1 MLGLA
6 LQVLNGRLYASAS
19 PAIVADGDAREHQ
32 RAGMLRSY
40 ATLKKRLRNAR
51 AVRNC
56 PGWSTPS
63 QLHRT
68 EPGAVFAEGAQ
79 FCQWPDGL
87 EPRNCNCRGKDAAV
101 PRPCLG
107 LSLSFIDLSTLLGLS
122 LAFPCFSTPFCDSPR
137 LRRNTAEGT
146 AHAPRG
152 ESGRRRS
159 VAPER

>member
-87 EPRNCNCRGKDAAV
+87 EPRNCNCPGCGGKQPAGLLMLRCVVRDSNSGHQLLLPPANWCPSFASRTKQGDPSRRGARAGV
-101 PRPCLG
+101 LG
-107 LSLSFIDLSTLLGLS
+107 HVWPL
-122 LAFPCFSTPFCDSPR
+122 C
-137 LRRNTAEGT
+137 
-146 AHAPRG
+146 
-152 ESGRRRS
+152 
-159 VAPER
+159 